1 MWHLESDLEP
11 IGAAMRAAK
20 NVLLTGAGFT
30 KDFGGYL
37 GGEMWSAIL
46 NQKEISK
53 HPKLRAKLLDQLN
66 YEQAY
71 HEILDSEWYSD
82 DEKLAFRTAVETAYQ
97 RMHRMVMTTS
107 ANSYFQ
113 LTKPLI
119 RGIVLRF
126 AGIGE
131 ERGFIFTLNQDLFL
145 EGYFNNNDPDY
156 GGHNISIPGT
166 TPPRGG
172 FIGSLQPSL
181 EDGDWVAL
189 PDEAQLEPTRSA
201 FWDASS
207 QNNFVYVKLHGS
219 YGWRSADGTNAMVI
233 GGEKEER
240 IAKEPLLKWY
250 LDLFREV
257 LRGPDCNLL
266 VIGYG
271 FQDLHIN
278 RAITDSVTNHGLKVY
293 VISPVSPKDFYM
305 RELDASFALASNR
318 PIWEGLHRYYLG
330 RTSDLIGRR
339 TPPFLTPDGEAL
351 FSDWGS

>member
-1 MWHLESDLEP
+1 
-11 IGAAMRAAK
+11 MRAAK

-37 GGEMWSAIL
+37 GGEMWAAIL
-46 NQKEISK
+46 SQKEISK
-53 HPKLRAKLLDQLN
+53 YPKLRQKLLAQLN

-71 HEILDSEWYSD
+71 HEVLESESYSNE
-82 DEKLAFRTAVETAYQ
+82 EKLAFRTAVETAYQ
-97 RMHRMVMTTS
+97 RMHRMVMTIGT
-107 ANSYFQ
+107 NSYFH

-145 EGYFNNNDPDY
+145 EGYFNNNDSDY
-156 GGHNISIPGT
+156 GGRHLSIPGT

-172 FIGSLQPSL
+172 YSGSLQPSL
-181 EDGDWVAL
+181 EDSDWVTL
-189 PDEAQLEPTRSA
+189 PDEKQLEPTRSS

-207 QNNFVYVKLHGS
+207 PVNFAYIKLHGS

-257 LRGPDCNLL
+257 LRGPECNLL

-271 FQDLHIN
+271 FKDKHINAVIARAIRKHDLRLHIVSPQQP
-278 RAITDSVTNHGLKVY
+278 IDLYSQLDPVHGLFPAV
-293 VISPVSPKDFYM
+293 V
-305 RELDASFALASNR
+305 R
-318 PIWEGLHRYYLG
+318 PTQEGPTLWEGVHRYYVG
-330 RTSDLIGRR
+330 KTSDLIDKRAS
-339 TPPFLTPDGEAL
+339 TFLTPDGEAF
-351 FSDWGS
+351 FSDWAI